1 MLRYRFGLFPIA
13 GVEGGLAAARL
24 AIGKIN
30 FVAQFLKDVGDR
42 EPNTWKGLIYDASN
56 EQRDPLSHDRFIV
69 RLQDLEVEQYNRV
82 NPMTRRLVLSVL
94 TGSIVAGARA
104 WADEV
109 KAALR
114 GVLHTGTQPALA
126 AGNQQVILTGD
137 KATMSVLADDRLKDA
152 DFEVRGQQLANG
164 TFQVDPIHTRAMFV
178 HKGGKKLMISYWCE
192 VCSIRTYTPG
202 KCMCCQDETALDL
215 KEKFDE

>member
-1 MLRYRFGLFPIA
+1 
-13 GVEGGLAAARL
+13 
-24 AIGKIN
+24 
-30 FVAQFLKDVGDR
+30 
-42 EPNTWKGLIYDASN
+42 
-56 EQRDPLSHDRFIV
+56 
-69 RLQDLEVEQYNRV
+69 
-82 NPMTRRLVLSVL
+82 MTRRLVLSVFS
-94 TGSIVAGARA
+94 GSVMTAAAA
-104 WADEV
+104 WADDS
-109 KAALR
+109 KASLR
-114 GVLHTGTQPALA
+114 GVLHPGAQPSLS
-126 AGNQQVILTGD
+126 AGSQPVVLTGD

-178 HKGGKKLMISYWCE
+178 LKGGKKLMISYWCE